1 MTKRLFATSLFI
13 FLFVSN
19 ASAWDM
25 GAYIENAQAGEGKTD
40 STLVQKTEQKQPEA
54 ADSSMAL
61 TEEKKQQI
69 INNHVYRGLY
79 FSAGIAFGYT
89 SLNLSQNDWR
99 KNKIVYKFSGLSFPY
114 AEIRFGHYFANI
126 VSVYGALGI
135 GIGTGKYEG
144 PYPKRDEDKIDA
156 VSFRGLLGL
165 GAEVYPFQDK
175 ESALYGLYIG
185 LCVGG
190 AVERVQEDNDLGY
203 AYRSAKTDLEIFDN
217 TFARIEI
224 GYDFWFGQR
233 WRVGTAFSY
242 SFGKYDSDDD
252 DDIVTTSHN
261 FSLAIRIAR

>member
-1 MTKRLFATSLFI
+1 MTKSFFAVSLLV
-13 FLFVSN
+13 FLLASN
-19 ASAWDM
+19 VSAWDM
-25 GAYIENAQAGEGKTD
+25 SSYVETAQAAEEKND
-40 STLVQKTEQKQPEA
+40 STHVQKTEQKQSDTT
-54 ADSSMAL
+54 DSSKVL
-61 TEEKKQQI
+61 TD
-69 INNHVYRGLY
+69 NHVYRGLY

-99 KNKIVYKFSGLSFPY
+99 KNKIVYKFSGLSIPY
-114 AEIRFGHYFANI
+114 AEARLGHYFANI
-126 VSVYGALGI
+126 VSIYGTVGI
-135 GIGTGKYEG
+135 GIGTGEYEASSQ
-144 PYPKRDEDKIDA
+144 KQDKAKIDA
-156 VSFRGLLGL
+156 ISMRGIIGL
-165 GAEVYPFQDK
+165 GAELYPFQEK
-175 ESALYGLYIG
+175 ESALYGLYLG
-185 LCVGG
+185 LCIGA
-190 AVERVQEDNDLGY
+190 AVERVQEDDDLGY